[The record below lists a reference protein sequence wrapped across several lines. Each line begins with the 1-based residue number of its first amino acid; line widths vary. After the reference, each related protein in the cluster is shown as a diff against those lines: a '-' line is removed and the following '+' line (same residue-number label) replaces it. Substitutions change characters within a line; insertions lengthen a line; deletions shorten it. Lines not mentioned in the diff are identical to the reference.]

1 MSTANKKPTESVSLN
16 AFKQPKAF
24 YLIFSIELWE
34 RFGYYGLQGIMAV
47 YLVKQLG
54 MSEADSITLFS
65 SFSALVYGLVA
76 IGGWLGDKILGTKRV
91 IMLGAVV
98 LAIGYALVAWSG
110 HDAGIVYMGMAA
122 IAVGNGL
129 FKANPSSLL
138 STCYAKDDPRLDGA
152 FTMYYMSVNI
162 GSFFSMLATPWL
174 AARYGWSTAFALSV
188 VGMLITVVNFA
199 FCQRWVKS
207 YGSKPDF
214 EPINFRNLLLTI
226 VGIVVLIAVA
236 TWLLH
241 NQDIARMVLGVIAL
255 GIVIIFG
262 KEAFSMHGA
271 ARRKMI
277 VAFILMLQAI
287 IFFVL
292 YSQMPT
298 SLNFFAIRNVEH
310 SILGIAFEPEQY
322 QALNPFWII
331 IGSPILAAIYN
342 RMGDTLPMP
351 MKFAIGMVLCSGAFL
366 ILPLGAKFANDA
378 GIVSVNWLIASY
390 GLQSIG
396 ELMISGLGLAMVA
409 QLVPFDRPFSIG
421 DWIRSP
427 DRNIEGTVAEIGWRI
442 TRINTFDHRP
452 LYVPNSVFSSISV
465 ENPGRM
471 TNRRIKT
478 VIGLR
483 YEDADK
489 IGLIVDAI
497 RNMLQ
502 AHSDIDQKQTLLVYF
517 NEFADSSLNIMVY
530 CFTKTTVWQ
539 EWLAVQQDVYLKII
553 AIVQENGADFAFPSQ
568 TLYIDDPEA
577 APAIK

>member
-351 MKFAIGMVLCSGAFL
+351 MKFAIGMV
-366 ILPLGAKFANDA
+366 
-378 GIVSVNWLIASY
+378 
-390 GLQSIG
+390 
-396 ELMISGLGLAMVA
+396 ISGLGLAMVA
-409 QLVPFDRPFSIG
+409 QLVPQRLMGFIMGSWFLTTAGANIIG
-421 DWIRSP
+421 
-427 DRNIEGTVAEIGWRI
+427 GYVANLMAVPSDVTDPLMSLEVYGRVFMQIGI
-442 TRINTFDHRP
+442 ATAVIAVLMLLTAPKLN
-452 LYVPNSVFSSISV
+452 
-465 ENPGRM
+465 RM
-471 TNRRIKT
+471 TQDDDTAEKGSKAAT
-478 VIGLR
+478 V
-483 YEDADK
+483 
-489 IGLIVDAI
+489 
-497 RNMLQ
+497 
-502 AHSDIDQKQTLLVYF
+502 
-517 NEFADSSLNIMVY
+517 
-530 CFTKTTVWQ
+530 
-539 EWLAVQQDVYLKII
+539 
-553 AIVQENGADFAFPSQ
+553 
-568 TLYIDDPEA
+568 
-577 APAIK
+577 